1 MILGIVAKRAIYE
14 QIATLNF
21 RGNYD
26 IRHIDT
32 KSLSAAQ
39 KKLEGEQVCTDIL
52 IDLDGFGVSADEVVA
67 LVGRLL
73 TTTQL
78 HIMVLADGFVPGSRL
93 VRDLEALGLAEQDI
107 FLQAGTHLKMGVS
120 KLLNGTRPKPA
131 ALPRA
136 DAAEKTPSEPPM
148 EQPVKEQVAAAWP
161 VLPPSQIDVVSG
173 KAKQIRKPPRPAT
186 RAVTVAV
193 AGAGPRIGTT
203 TQAMQLLHYLRALSY
218 KAVVVD
224 MQSSG
229 QLEQYLD
236 VYAGQAEVLN
246 PHEFVIQGCR
256 LLTTGKV
263 LMQAR
268 AEYDYVICDYGPYD
282 EIAETVSFWEKD
294 IKILVAGVKP
304 WESAFLPQVFEDD
317 DGSLNYVFS
326 FVAQADEAD
335 VLQQM
340 DSSAASTYF
349 APYAPDYFTYC
360 GADEF
365 YARLLNCENEKPA
378 QKKASF
384 LFKRFGRQRK

>member
-1 MILGIVAKRAIYE
+1 MILGIAAKQSIFD

-26 IRHIDT
+26 IRHIEA
-32 KSLSAAQ
+32 KNLSTVQ

-52 IDLDGFGVSADEVVA
+52 IDLDGFGVSADEVVD
-67 LVGRLL
+67 LISRLL

-78 HIMVLADGFVPGSRL
+78 HIMVLADGFAPGSRL
-93 VRDLEALGLAEQDI
+93 VRDLTALGLTEQDI
-107 FLQAGTHLKMGVS
+107 FLQAGTRLKIGIS
-120 KLLNGTRPKPA
+120 ELLNGSRQTPLIDPPSVSSE
-131 ALPRA
+131 LPTL
-136 DAAEKTPSEPPM
+136 EPSV
-148 EQPVKEQVAAAWP
+148 EQSVETAPLTKSVT
-161 VLPPSQIDVVSG
+161 PPSQVDVVSA
-173 KAKQIRKPPRPAT
+173 KAKQIRKPPRPVT

-193 AGAGPRIGTT
+193 AGAGSRIGTT
-203 TQAMQLLHYLRALSY
+203 TQAMQLLHYLRAASY
-218 KAVVVD
+218 KCALVD

-268 AEYDYVICDYGPYD
+268 AEYDYVICDYGPYN

-317 DGSLNYVFS
+317 DGSLNYIFS

-365 YARLLNCENEKPA
+365 YARLLNCEKEKPA
-378 QKKASF
+378 QKKTSF
-384 LFKRFGRQRK
+384 LFKRFGRQHK